1 MTYLS
6 VVFGSNVEFL
16 TKNIAKNA
24 NIHRN
29 PQQES
34 HMRKILLSNVKKMEL
49 HEKIKFFR
57 LSKNLTQTYL
67 AEQLG
72 IDTGNY
78 SRLERGE
85 TKVTLERLSKIAEIL
100 ETDLNVFL
108 SENELER
115 PSKHL
120 NEILTEILVEIK
132 EINKKLNK

>member
-1 MTYLS
+1 
-6 VVFGSNVEFL
+6 
-16 TKNIAKNA
+16 
-24 NIHRN
+24 
-29 PQQES
+29 
-34 HMRKILLSNVKKMEL
+34 MRKILLSNVKKMEL

-85 TKVTLERLSKIAEIL
+85 TKLTLDRLSKIAEIL
-100 ETDLNVFL
+100 EIDLNVFL
-108 SENELER
+108 AEHELEA
-115 PSKHL
+115 PSKQL

>member
-1 MTYLS
+1 
-6 VVFGSNVEFL
+6 
-16 TKNIAKNA
+16 
-24 NIHRN
+24 
-29 PQQES
+29 
-34 HMRKILLSNVKKMEL
+34 MRKILLSNVKKMEL